1 MNWRTLQIGLDLHL
15 KLKKEIIIL
24 IPVTE
29 EFTQDE
35 NFLKI
40 IDKNHLQLKR
50 SVWCHICFENG
61 SKNWILST
69 DAHRIQKE
77 LETNGKVLTV
87 SLDYATD

>member
-1 MNWRTLQIGLDLHL
+1 MENVTNWTGPSFEI
-15 KLKKEIIIL
+15 KKGDYYIL
-24 IPVTE
+24 PVTE

-69 DAHRIQKE
+69 AAHRIQKE
-77 LETNGKVLTV
+77 LETNEKVLTV